1 MCPALHRDS
10 PGELFKNN
18 QAWAVPQATCSP
30 RLAKPQHGYVLNLPP
45 GAWSTQWVEN
55 DPTKASLGE
64 ARGKIT
70 YHNNQ

>member
-1 MCPALHRDS
+1 M
-10 PGELFKNN
+10 
-18 QAWAVPQATCSP
+18 PQANCSP

-70 YHNNQ
+70 YDNNQ